1 MSSVPLAYRIAV
13 AAARAAAPALA
24 RSDSKLGRAMEGRR
38 DAHDVL
44 RRWAEERRVPERPLA
59 WFHAPS
65 VGEGLQAQAVMRALT
80 DVVPGLQTAYTYF
93 SPSAESLGERFGA
106 DVSGYLPWDR
116 GSVVGPVLDA
126 LRPSVLAFTK
136 TEVWPVVVEQAR
148 ARRIPVVLVAATVP
162 PDAGRLKWPARA
174 LMRGTW
180 RALSAGL
187 ACSEADAERLVELG
201 MSRDRIEVTGDPGI
215 DSAAE
220 RALAADP
227 GASYLA
233 PFLTD
238 PRPTVVA
245 GSTWPSD
252 EDVLIPALSAL
263 REHVPGLRVILAPHE
278 PGEDRV
284 GALLG
289 SFLER
294 GWHPSTLAHMEE
306 EGVVGDVSALVVE
319 RVGVLAHLYVV
330 ASVAYVGGGFHD
342 AGLHSV
348 LEPAAA
354 GVPVV
359 FGPRH
364 GNARAA
370 SDLVA
375 AQGARVV
382 SDASQAAHALLDW
395 LADRGTREYAG
406 GRARA
411 YIEGHRGAA
420 HRTARALASLMNPS
434 EHR

>member
-1 MSSVPLAYRIAV
+1 MSSVPIAYRIAV
-13 AAARAAAPALA
+13 AAARAASPVLA
-24 RSDSKLGRAMEGRR
+24 RSDSKLGLGMAGRR

-44 RRWAEERRVPERPLA
+44 RGWAGVRRARDRPLA

-80 DVVPGLQTAYTYF
+80 DVVPELQTAYTYF
-93 SPSAESLGERFGA
+93 SPSAVLLGERFGA
-106 DVSGYLPWDR
+106 DVSGYLPWDQAPLM
-116 GSVVGPVLDA
+116 GSVLDA

-136 TEVWPVVVEQAR
+136 TEVWPVLVDQAR
-148 ARRIPVVLVAATVP
+148 ARRIPVALVAATVP
-162 PDAGRLKWPARA
+162 SDAGRLKWPART

-187 ACSEADAERLVELG
+187 ACSEADAEGLAELG
-201 MSRDRIEVTGDPGI
+201 VSPDRIEITGDPGI

-220 RALAADP
+220 RAGAANP
-227 GASYLA
+227 SAPYLA
-233 PFLTD
+233 PFFAD

-245 GSTWPSD
+245 GSTWPAD
-252 EDVLIPALSAL
+252 EEVLIPALSAL
-263 REHVPGLRVILAPHE
+263 RDHVPGLRVVLAPHE

-289 SFLER
+289 SFIER
-294 GWHPSTLAHMEE
+294 GWHPSTLAHVEE
-306 EGVVGDVSALVVE
+306 DGVVGDVNAIVVE
-319 RVGVLAHLYVV
+319 RVGVLAHLYTAATV
-330 ASVAYVGGGFHD
+330 AFVGGGFHD

-364 GNARAA
+364 RNARAA
-370 SDLVA
+370 TDLA
-375 AQGARVV
+375 ASGGAAVV
-382 SDASQAAHALLDW
+382 SDSSEAAQALLEW
-395 LADRGTREYAG
+395 LEVEEKREYAG
-406 GRARA
+406 GRARE

-420 HRTARALASLMNPS
+420 DRTARALASLMNPS